1 MRPHAVRLAACAAL
15 LVGGGCAANDA
26 SGDGERG
33 PRAGAS
39 GAGRGS
45 SAAGPGTA
53 GAGAFGNSTSGSQ
66 TFGPTMT
73 AQPDAMLRT
82 VAYGELID
90 ERFAHKTCA
99 YGNCGSLP
107 DPGSI
112 DGVCTYH
119 RADTERYD
127 DGEAWPR

>member
-1 MRPHAVRLAACAAL
+1 MNDYTSADRARLTYQASGTVPRRVLECGCAET
-15 LVGGGCAANDA
+15 VGGLHRRDCPVWVNV
-26 SGDGERG
+26 G
-33 PRAGAS
+33 PDLRN
-39 GAGRGS
+39 RRYVRRD
-45 SAAGPGTA
+45 
-53 GAGAFGNSTSGSQ
+53 
-66 TFGPTMT
+66 
-73 AQPDAMLRT
+73 AQPDAMLRA

-99 YGNCGSLP
+99 YGNCESLP
-107 DPGSI
+107 DPGSS